1 MSCCIHIEAA
11 WRLTALAPPF
21 RLADMKA
28 YIIERQSRIS
38 PFGDPVAESM
48 IGNRTLRDHQAAVL
62 SGLGFE
68 VARISSPQEIADR
81 EFLLSYDDVYF
92 THRALR
98 DLVARFRAERRSL
111 RLGLPADSLLLR
123 STRALQDL
131 EEGREGDTNLAM
143 YRLFLLS
150 CPEPPRSLEALA
162 EAQRAAQ
169 PARGRFKEIAIEVPN
184 PRHIMGSRAYRHP
197 LTSSV
202 AMHINHWIHIL
213 WANQLSVQ
221 IQWVEDVVNHRVWTG
236 LRLLRAGLAGLFS
249 GRWSKNGFRQA
260 AMGSFNRI
268 GRGCDIHP
276 TAHLELARVGDNV
289 RIGAFALI
297 RGSIIGAGTVIE
309 DRVNLQY
316 SVIGEGCHMSR
327 NASMTLCAGYPGGNL
342 SIRGVQACLF
352 GRDCAMTSGGMII
365 DARFRGD
372 IQVMTPEGPK
382 SAGTN
387 FLGACF
393 GHKSY
398 LGLDAV
404 VNAGREVP
412 NGAVLVRDPKSVF
425 SRIPP
430 DLPPGVPA
438 WAENGAATTGER

>member
-1 MSCCIHIEAA
+1 
-11 WRLTALAPPF
+11 
-21 RLADMKA
+21 MKA
-28 YIIERQSRIS
+28 YIIERQNRIA
-38 PFGDPVAESM
+38 PFGDPVADSM

-62 SGLGFE
+62 ERLGFQ
-68 VARISSPQEIADR
+68 VKRIRSPDEIDEH
-81 EFLLSYDDVYF
+81 EFLLTYDDVFF
-92 THRALR
+92 TRRAL
-98 DLVARFRAERRSL
+98 AEMATRFRSERRSL
-111 RLGLPADSLLLR
+111 RLGLPADSLLVR
-123 STRALQDL
+123 STQALQDL
-131 EEGREGDTNLAM
+131 DEGRAGDTDLVL
-143 YRLFLLS
+143 YRLFFLS
-150 CPEPPRSLEALA
+150 CPEPPCSEEALA
-162 EAQRAAQ
+162 EAQQKAQ
-169 PARGRFKEIAIEVPN
+169 PARAQFKEIAVEVPN

-202 AMHINHWIHIL
+202 VMHVRHWVHIL

-221 IQWVEDVVNHRVWTG
+221 IQWVEDIVDHKVFTG

-249 GRWSKNGFRQA
+249 GRLSKRGFRQA

-276 TAHLELARVGDNV
+276 TARLELARVGDNV
-289 RIGAFALI
+289 RIGAFALV
-297 RGSIIGAGTVIE
+297 RGSIIGADTVIE

-352 GRDCAMTSGGMII
+352 GRDCAMTSGGMVI

-393 GHKSY
+393 GHGSY

-412 NGAVLVRDPKSVF
+412 NGAVLVRDPQSIF
-425 SRIPP
+425 SRISP

-438 WAENGAATTGER
+438 WAKDGAATTGE